1 MRATVSLSEFAD
13 MLGVSKRLVYK
24 LIERDDAP
32 PLIRI
37 GRRVLIRREAAEQ
50 WLSERET
57 QPMQSDTLLTRDRSQ
72 AG

>member
-24 LIERDDAP
+24 LIDRDDAP

-37 GRRVLIRREAAEQ
+37 GRRVLIRRDAAER
-50 WLSERET
+50 WLIEREG
-57 QPMQSDTLLTRDRSQ
+57 QHVLGR
-72 AG
+72 